1 MDIQEIAGEEMRKE
15 ILLRGEI
22 AKIVQKI
29 LAVYRASNCFLLC
42 AQEYCKH
49 VAVQLNDQERDALPS
64 VIKEFITSNSLHFD
78 ANIDNGEGAGR

>member
-1 MDIQEIAGEEMRKE
+1 MRKE

-42 AQEYCKH
+42 TQEYCKH
-49 VAVQLNDQERDALPS
+49 VAVQLNDQERDTLPS
-64 VIKEFITSNSLHFD
+64 VIKEFVTPDGLHFD
-78 ANIDNGEGAGR
+78 VNVDNGEGAGR